1 LYNEEAYHL
10 RNYSSAMYS
19 DIARRFTCLFEK
31 PEIIE
36 YKLRYYEASLIH
48 KTLNGE
54 LVRSKSEV
62 IIANMLHEKGIA
74 YEYEKELDLK
84 EDGIK
89 IPDFTIDDAESG
101 NLLYWEHCGM
111 MADSHYRKR
120 WEAKKA
126 VYEKHG
132 IIEGDNLIVSYDDVN
147 GSIDSLRIDSLIE
160 KYLI

>member
-1 LYNEEAYHL
+1 VF
-10 RNYSSAMYS
+10 S

-31 PEIIE
+31 PDIIE
-36 YKLRYYEASLIH
+36 FKQRYYEASLIH
-48 KTLNGE
+48 KTLKGE
-54 LVRSKSEV
+54 MVRSKSEV
-62 IIANMLHEKGIA
+62 IIANMLHAAGIG
-74 YEYEKELDLK
+74 YEYEKELDLQ

-101 NLLYWEHCGM
+101 MLLYWEHCGM

-120 WEAKKA
+120 WEDKKA

-147 GSIDSLRIDSLIE
+147 GSIDSVAIKSLIE
-160 KYLI
+160 EYLL